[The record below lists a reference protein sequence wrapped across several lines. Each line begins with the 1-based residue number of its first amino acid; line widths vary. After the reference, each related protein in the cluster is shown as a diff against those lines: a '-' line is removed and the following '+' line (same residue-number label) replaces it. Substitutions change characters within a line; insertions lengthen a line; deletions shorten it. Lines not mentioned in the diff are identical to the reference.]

1 HKAYSG
7 KHLAAKVKACLA
19 LIVTGTAKTTEST
32 LFVIEVAWLSHR
44 GVRYERRGSR
54 DKAGF
59 SFGFINTNYP
69 IQRTAP

>member
-1 HKAYSG
+1 M
-7 KHLAAKVKACLA
+7 AAKVKAGLA

-54 DKAGF
+54 DKVWLPEGCL
-59 SFGFINTNYP
+59 IKRYV
-69 IQRTAP
+69 